1 VIKLGLIDKF
11 RKSIFEVYIK
21 SLLQIMPK
29 KVSLSILLMVLISF
43 TEGIGLILL
52 VPLLQLVGLDVQQG
66 SLAQIEI
73 LMSNF
78 FSYFGIETSLL
89 IILGIYTIVMSAN
102 ALLYRWQSIK
112 TYEIQY
118 DFTKHLRKNL
128 YSSICN
134 TKWLFFK
141 NKRSSD
147 FAHALTY
154 EIERIGTGTNQ
165 FLSLVAS
172 TLVLLVY
179 IGFALQ
185 LSGFVTGLI
194 IIVGIVILLLLINKT
209 RSASYTGQS
218 ISETSKNMY
227 SATLQHLDGMKT
239 IKSYN
244 MVETN
249 IQEFS
254 QLTENVARSYNDTI
268 KNYSDVK
275 FLFDVSSVVILS
287 IVVFSLV
294 TFLNMST
301 AELLLLLFLFFRIIP
316 RFSIIQRNYQYFINM
331 LPAFSTVLEL
341 EKEINLAA
349 ESKKLSKEEIQFN
362 NSIRFENVQFSYQ
375 NEKKHSFSINN
386 LNLQIKARKT
396 TAIIGQSGAGKST
409 TLDML
414 MGLIQ
419 PDEGHILIDEQY
431 LNQKNAHK
439 WRDQIGYV
447 SQETFLFNDTI
458 KANLKVS
465 NKNASDQNL
474 WDALK
479 LAAADGFV
487 SRLPEQLNTIIGDRG
502 VRLSGGE
509 KQRIAPIKTAFPFD
523 TGRGHQ

>member
-1 VIKLGLIDKF
+1 
-11 RKSIFEVYIK
+11 
-21 SLLQIMPK
+21 M
-29 KVSLSILLMVLISF
+29 
-43 TEGIGLILL
+43 
-52 VPLLQLVGLDVQQG
+52 
-66 SLAQIEI
+66 
-73 LMSNF
+73 
-78 FSYFGIETSLL
+78 
-89 IILGIYTIVMSAN
+89 
-102 ALLYRWQSIK
+102 
-112 TYEIQY
+112 
-118 DFTKHLRKNL
+118 
-128 YSSICN
+128 
-134 TKWLFFK
+134 
-141 NKRSSD
+141 
-147 FAHALTY
+147 
-154 EIERIGTGTNQ
+154 
-165 FLSLVAS
+165 
-172 TLVLLVY
+172 
-179 IGFALQ
+179 
-185 LSGFVTGLI
+185 
-194 IIVGIVILLLLINKT
+194 GIVILLLLINKT

-341 EKEINLAA
+341 EKEISLAA
-349 ESKKLSKEEIQFN
+349 EPKKVSKEEIQFN
-362 NSIRFENVQFSYQ
+362 NSIRFENVQFSYW
-375 NEKKHSFSINN
+375 NEKKHSFSIND

-419 PDEGHILIDEQY
+419 PDEGHILIDKQY
-431 LNQKNAHK
+431 LDSKK
-439 WRDQIGYV
+439 C
-447 SQETFLFNDTI
+447 
-458 KANLKVS
+458 
-465 NKNASDQNL
+465 
-474 WDALK
+474 
-479 LAAADGFV
+479 
-487 SRLPEQLNTIIGDRG
+487 P
-502 VRLSGGE
+502 
-509 KQRIAPIKTAFPFD
+509 
-523 TGRGHQ
+523 